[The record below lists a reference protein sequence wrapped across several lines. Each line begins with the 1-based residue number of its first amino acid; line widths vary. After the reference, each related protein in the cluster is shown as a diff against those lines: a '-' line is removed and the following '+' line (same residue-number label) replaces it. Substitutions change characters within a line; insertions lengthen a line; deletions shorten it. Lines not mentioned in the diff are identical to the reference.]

1 MTRVG
6 FAIVLVT
13 LSLLPGLHW
22 NSCWAR
28 FIAGSSSCTAAEL
41 SELLA
46 TCLAAVGWHVVECCW
61 GGGCEG
67 SGGGLFWSGGGSG
80 RILDRHGLGGFG
92 VSGLS
97 AYGFPPFVWHCLI
110 V

>member
-1 MTRVG
+1 MTRVS

-22 NSCWAR
+22 NPCWAR

-46 TCLAAVGWHVVECCW
+46 SCFAAVGWHVGECCW

-67 SGGGLFWSGGGSG
+67 SSGGLFWSVVGSG
-80 RILDRHGLGGFG
+80 RILDRHGLGGLG
-92 VSGLS
+92 VSGFLRVVFHPLCGIAS
-97 AYGFPPFVWHCLI
+97 
-110 V
+110 